1 LAFLLVLIDT
11 VDNVEVLVLVWTLH
25 RISVSACVGPLIE
38 WVEVRRRMAPELDLR
53 VMEVVV
59 GICCRER
66 NDVERASAAL
76 REVHW
81 KTYAALQR
89 AQGTEWTEEALIAFR
104 GRAVLSNCL
113 VLRFDFIVLRA
124 YAVRRASCLLA
135 LRRLDVEVPAARSL
149 DVTAILV
156 ADCLALGGASSSA
169 VRRVAAII
177 VL

>member
-1 LAFLLVLIDT
+1 
-11 VDNVEVLVLVWTLH
+11 
-25 RISVSACVGPLIE
+25 
-38 WVEVRRRMAPELDLR
+38 M
-53 VMEVVV
+53 
-59 GICCRER
+59 
-66 NDVERASAAL
+66 ERASAAL

-89 AQGTEWTEEALIAFR
+89 TQGTKWIEEALISFR

-149 DVTAILV
+149 DITAILV
-156 ADCLALGGASSSA
+156 ADSLALGCAPSSA

-177 VL
+177 VLGTLPATLSEKGSDLDCLAHVYAVVSALLIMYLLHCLSGMHSSSDMLIF